1 MASILENLEKLE
13 KDILSKIGVTTIV
26 KRPGDGFITQVGTL
40 YQNVPTINVRAYAF
54 DTEKEVFFI
63 LLNELHRT
71 EIEHPSENLILFI
84 IDEYHTCNEK
94 IKKNINEFIDINLN
108 RNNIHFILVDYE

>member
-26 KRPGDGFITQVGTL
+26 KRPGDGFLTQVGTF

-54 DTEKEVFFI
+54 NAENEVFFI
-63 LLNELHRT
+63 LLNELHLT
-71 EIEHPSENLILFI
+71 EVKYPNANIILFI
-84 IDEYHTCNEK
+84 IDEYHSCNEK

-108 RNNIHFILVDYE
+108 RNNIHFILIDYE